1 MEFYSIPLMSLS
13 FGQKIQNLTK
23 KASFY
28 TVIALKGY
36 LNDFDV
42 KAETIKNFKKR
53 VFFFPVFA
61 EDEQDVIFDNR
72 SFVCMLEDVFCSFC
86 HLKKIFAFV

>member
-42 KAETIKNFKKR
+42 KAETIKNFQKG
-53 VFFFPVFA
+53 VFFSVFA

-72 SFVCMLEDVFCSFC
+72 SFVYARRCFL
-86 HLKKIFAFV
+86 

>member
-42 KAETIKNFKKR
+42 KAETIKNSKKG
-53 VFFFPVFA
+53 VFFSVFA

-72 SFVCMLEDVFCSFC
+72 SFVCMLEDVFCSFF